1 MDGQDAPRQN
11 LWCPGAVVGQCRV
24 ETVAAINKNHAQ
36 ACLPVECELA
46 TAGDNRY
53 HHFFHTGLG
62 NVVSELG
69 KRIDLACR
77 ISQGRIMMA
86 LARLVFLRSSVMIDG
101 VYHGAMN
108 PRCLREP

>member
-1 MDGQDAPRQN
+1 MDGQDAPRPN

-46 TAGDNRY
+46 TAGDDRH
-53 HHFFHTGLG
+53 HHFFLSGLG
-62 NVVSELG
+62 DVVSELG

-77 ISQGRIMMA
+77 ISQGRVMMA
-86 LARLVFLRSSVMIDG
+86 LARLVL
-101 VYHGAMN
+101 
-108 PRCLREP
+108 L